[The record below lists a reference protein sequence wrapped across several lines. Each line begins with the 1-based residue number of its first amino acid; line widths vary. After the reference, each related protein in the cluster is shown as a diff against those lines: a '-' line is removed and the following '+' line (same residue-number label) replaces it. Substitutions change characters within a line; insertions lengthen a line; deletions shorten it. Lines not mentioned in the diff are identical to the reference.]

1 MQIEHWTNISLTS
14 YLWSQLTRVVHM
26 LKQKCTVDEPK
37 VFAMYL
43 NNSVQRLVPWWLLTW
58 LLVSTLLRHDPVFAF
73 QNLIWRSA
81 VPPPL
86 VRTFGCHG
94 HQAKAY
100 IKKYTSYTQGQIVGA
115 RESLTGRKN
124 MARRKV
130 KNGEKSPWGQCLT
143 RPVPNGRRR
152 SAFWLGR

>member
-1 MQIEHWTNISLTS
+1 MIISQMQIEHWSNISLTS

-37 VFAMYL
+37 VLAMYL

-86 VRTFGCHG
+86 ARTFGCHG

-100 IKKYTSYTQGQIVGA
+100 IKKYTSYTGNHPRRPRGSSSDLEIFA
-115 RESLTGRKN
+115 TCLFRDFAKILYFESL
-124 MARRKV
+124 
-130 KNGEKSPWGQCLT
+130 
-143 RPVPNGRRR
+143 
-152 SAFWLGR
+152 